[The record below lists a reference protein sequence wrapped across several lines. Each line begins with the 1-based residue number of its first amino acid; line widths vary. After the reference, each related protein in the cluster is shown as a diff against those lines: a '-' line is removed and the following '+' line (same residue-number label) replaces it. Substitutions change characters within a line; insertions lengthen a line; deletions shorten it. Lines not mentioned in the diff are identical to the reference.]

1 MAARRLVIVMLVL
14 LAISTLAAAL
24 LPPPDRQQSTVPP
37 PAQTKPRPTRNP
49 QGPRQGL
56 LLEARMR
63 VSSPPKT
70 VRVERGDQL
79 RLDVSSPS
87 GEGIEIFRL
96 GLVAPATEFAPA
108 EFDLLAT
115 EIGTYA
121 VQTVESGRLVGR
133 LLVGKPGTGRC
144 GVTTPEALPGPGEA
158 RPCSRRGRH
167 GSQGHGRSAPRP

>member
-1 MAARRLVIVMLVL
+1 VAARRLVIVMLVL

-24 LPPPDRQQSTVPP
+24 LPPPERQRSTVPP
-37 PAQTKPRPTRNP
+37 RAQTQRLTHNP
-49 QGPRQGL
+49 NGPKHGL
-56 LLEARMR
+56 LLDARMR
-63 VSSPPKT
+63 VSNPPKT
-70 VRVERGDQL
+70 VRVDRGDQL

-96 GLVAPATEFAPA
+96 GLVTPATAFAPA

-115 EIGTYA
+115 EIGTFA

-144 GVTTPEALPGPGEA
+144 GVTTAEARLGPGEA

-167 GSQGHGRSAPRP
+167 GSQGHGRSAQRP